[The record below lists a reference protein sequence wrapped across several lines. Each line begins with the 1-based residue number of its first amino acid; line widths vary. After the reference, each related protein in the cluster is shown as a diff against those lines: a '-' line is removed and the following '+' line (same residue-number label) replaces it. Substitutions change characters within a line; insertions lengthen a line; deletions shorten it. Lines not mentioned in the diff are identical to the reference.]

1 MSETNNSTA
10 GGASGGGALNDARAE
25 LTARWQ
31 ALAPRERQ
39 MVAVMGWL
47 AVLTL
52 LFMVGIRPAWKSLQ
66 QTPAQLKAVDGVL
79 DDMRRQAD
87 EARQLRQLP
96 KVPPAQAEAALY
108 SATQRLGGGA
118 NLRVQADRAT
128 VTLVKVS
135 GPLLAEWLQEVR
147 TSARA
152 RALEANLIQVVPGA
166 YSGSITLG
174 LPVAATSR

>member
-1 MSETNNSTA
+1 MSDSNNTVS
-10 GGASGGGALNDARAE
+10 GGAPSGAMNEALAE
-25 LTARWQ
+25 IKTRWQ

-52 LFMVGIRPAWKSLQ
+52 LIMVGIRPAWKSLQ
-66 QTPAQLKAVDGVL
+66 QTPVQLKEVDGVL

-87 EARQLRQLP
+87 ESRQLRQLP

-108 SATQRLGGGA
+108 SATQRLGAGA

-174 LPVAATSR
+174 LPAAATSR